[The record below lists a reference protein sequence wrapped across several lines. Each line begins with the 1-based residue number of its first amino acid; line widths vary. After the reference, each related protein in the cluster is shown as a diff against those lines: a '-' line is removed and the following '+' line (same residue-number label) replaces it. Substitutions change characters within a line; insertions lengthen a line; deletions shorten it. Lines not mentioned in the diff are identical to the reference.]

1 MGEVREIVSV
11 STTTWTP
18 RLASNSSDRPAVGAE
33 HKGSREV
40 ALNEGEA
47 FFDVI
52 AKSFE
57 EEGVAGHCR
66 RDAGSA
72 AAQKRTIENF

>member
-1 MGEVREIVSV
+1 M
-11 STTTWTP
+11 
-18 RLASNSSDRPAVGAE
+18 GAE
-33 HKGSREV
+33 HKGCGEV
-40 ALNEGEA
+40 ALNKGEA

-57 EEGVAGHCR
+57 EESVSGHCR

-72 AAQKRTIENF
+72 AAQKRAIENFQKITHFRSLVLHPSLRRPVRIIIRHADP